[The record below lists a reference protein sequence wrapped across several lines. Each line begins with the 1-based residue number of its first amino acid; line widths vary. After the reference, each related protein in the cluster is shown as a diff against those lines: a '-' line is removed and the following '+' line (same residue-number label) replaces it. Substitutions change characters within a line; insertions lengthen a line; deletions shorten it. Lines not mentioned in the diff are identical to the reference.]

1 MFKGRQ
7 SDRSVNLLCV
17 RRRLAYGLSLRDLE
31 EMMAERNVAVD
42 PHGRPDR
49 VVIDGSRT
57 NHEAIVSCDASDRLR
72 VKAPAPSQSISIRK
86 HEHLNNR
93 IGQDRRRI
101 KRRVRPMLRFK
112 SFATAEI
119 ILDGI
124 ERAQT
129 MRKRQARFAFN
140 PNPSLAEQ
148 FANLAAG
155 SKTSPRHNA
164 LDEKFAAQPRFI
176 VSPAPRRR
184 AAVRACAGRSGSA
197 RPPRVY
203 RGYRGYTP
211 RASIAI

>member
-1 MFKGRQ
+1 
-7 SDRSVNLLCV
+7 
-17 RRRLAYGLSLRDLE
+17 
-31 EMMAERNVAVD
+31 MMAERNVAVD

-57 NHEAIVSCDASDRLR
+57 NHEAIVSCDTSDRL
-72 VKAPAPSQSISIRK
+72 
-86 HEHLNNR
+86 
-93 IGQDRRRI
+93 RI

-197 RPPRVY
+197 RPPE
-203 RGYRGYTP
+203 
-211 RASIAI
+211 